1 MLLEIKNCDV
11 GYGKPIIRGIEF
23 SLDFGEVLNVYGEN
37 GVGKTTLLK
46 AFLGISVLR
55 GEIRVLSKNI
65 LDLTPIE
72 RVKYI
77 SIAFAETIRTD
88 ITVGRYFELSPFPIF
103 KELVDAFGL
112 LDILDKTFREISTGN
127 NRKVQIVRAL
137 SSPAP
142 VIALDEPFA
151 HLDEKASKILWE
163 IIEELRKRGKSFI
176 ITSHRPLG
184 VVRNFKLPPTSP

>member
-1 MLLEIKNCDV
+1 MLAEIRNCDV

-23 SLDFGEVLNVYGEN
+23 HLDFGEILNVYGEN

-46 AFLGISVLR
+46 AFLGISILR

-65 LDLTPIE
+65 LDLAPIE
-72 RVKYI
+72 RFRYI
-77 SIAFAETIRTD
+77 SVAFAETIRTD
-88 ITVGRYFELSPFPIF
+88 ITIGRYFELSPFPILR
-103 KELVDAFGL
+103 ELIEAFGL
-112 LDILDKTFREISTGN
+112 SEILNRTFRDISTGN

-151 HLDEKASKILWE
+151 HLDDNASKVLWE
-163 IIEELRKRGKSFI
+163 IIEDLRRRGKSFI
-176 ITSHRPLG
+176 ITSHRFLG
-184 VVRNFKLPPTSP
+184 VGRPFKLPPTSQ

>member
-1 MLLEIKNCDV
+1 MLAEIRDCDV
-11 GYGKPIIRGIEF
+11 GYGKPLIRGIEF
-23 SLDFGEVLNVYGEN
+23 SMDFGEILNIYGEN

-46 AFLGISVLR
+46 AFLGISILK

-72 RVKYI
+72 RVMYI

-88 ITVGRYFELSPFPIF
+88 ITVGRYFELSPFPILN
-103 KELVDAFGL
+103 ELMEAFEL
-112 LDILDKTFREISTGN
+112 SKIINRTFREISTGN
-127 NRKVQIVRAL
+127 NRKVQIARAL

-151 HLDEKASKILWE
+151 HLDEKSSKILWD
-163 IIEELRKRGKSFI
+163 IIGNLRKKGKSFI
-176 ITSHRPLG
+176 ITSHKPLG
-184 VVRNFKLPPTSP
+184 IGRPFKLPPEPQ